1 VNELWRS
8 ALTSECPDVK
18 NYKWRFNLV
27 WHRMFYS
34 CTHMAT
40 VGVKELRI
48 YSLPHVVFAVAQLV
62 CNTVRAR
69 LHRTFESTTRTSAS
83 RLTSGMLLPYQ
94 SISQPTTPGSHSSHR
109 PQSRRRH
116 TREPYQVVFITALE
130 RMAVWVSRQWMSDN
144 RLTIVCSTV
153 DWSSHHHQ
161 TSWHSL
167 PVTSVWLRPV
177 LPPTKTMDD
186 RRFVCLSVCLSFF

>member
-1 VNELWRS
+1 ML
-8 ALTSECPDVK
+8 C
-18 NYKWRFNLV
+18 
-27 WHRMFYS
+27 S

-40 VGVKELRI
+40 VGDKELRI

-116 TREPYQVVFITALE
+116 TREPCQAVFITALE
-130 RMAVWVSRQWMSDN
+130 RMAVWVSLRWV
-144 RLTIVCSTV
+144 TTVWSTV

-161 TSWHSL
+161 MLWHSL
-167 PVTSVWLRPV
+167 PVTSAWHRLV
-177 LPPTKTMDD
+177 LPRTKTMDD
-186 RRFVCLSVCLSFF
+186 RRSLCLWMSVCLCFSLLYLLLLRKHF